1 VLAAGAVVSAE
12 QAFMNRARAAAFAGS
27 AAIVVNTLLLMLGAK
42 PLHAPRGGLLKL
54 VDQVLGLSAFTGVG
68 AFLLVHLVVG
78 VGAVAFYWLIA
89 EPLLP
94 GPGIVKGSLLAL
106 AMWLG
111 QSLVVSPLL
120 GEGPLGI
127 YRATPLGVL
136 YFAFATWAFG
146 AVLGVLFQRL
156 TAGRRALA
164 RAQ

>member
-1 VLAAGAVVSAE
+1 MS
-12 QAFMNRARAAAFAGS
+12 RARAAVFAGS
-27 AAIVVNTLLLMLGAK
+27 AAIAVNTLLLLAAK

-54 VDQVLGLSAFTGVG
+54 AEQVLGLPAFTGVG
-68 AFLLVHLVVG
+68 AFLFVHLIVG
-78 VGAVAFYWLIA
+78 VGAVAFYCLLA

-111 QSLVVSPLL
+111 QSLGVSPLL

-127 YRATPLGVL
+127 HRATPLGIL

-146 AVLGVLFQRL
+146 AVLGFLFQRR
-156 TAGRRALA
+156 TAGRRAMA

>member
-1 VLAAGAVVSAE
+1 VSVLAAGAVVSAE

-54 VDQVLGLSAFTGVG
+54 VDQV
-68 AFLLVHLVVG
+68 
-78 VGAVAFYWLIA
+78 AFYRLIA